1 MRLSIII
8 AAGLAVG
15 AVAWIGSGLLTEEPA
30 PAEGQNGQPQAAEG
44 AETARPFEVRVAD
57 LIAEPYTEEVS
68 LLGHTE
74 ANRMVEIAAE
84 IDGTVAE
91 VLVEE
96 GMTVAAG
103 APIVRL
109 EIDDLQAQIDQASA
123 LLEQRRI
130 EYSAASQLSQSGYSA
145 RTQVATARANLNAAQ
160 SQLTSSQTQL
170 ARTEITAP
178 FNGIINERRAELGGY
193 VRAGDP
199 VATIVDLDPM
209 IVVVYVTER
218 QVGEVQVGAVAHA
231 RLVSGQSVEGVIRF
245 VSAVADTATRT
256 FRVEI
261 EVANAGNAIVDGLT
275 ADVRV
280 PGRQIMAHKISP
292 AVIAL
297 GDDGTIGV
305 RIVDSDNRVQFV
317 PITLLGDTTSGIWV
331 TGLPERVTLI
341 TVGQEY
347 VSSGQAVT
355 PVYQPSGT
363 IYDSADIA
371 S

>member
-8 AAGLAVG
+8 AIGLAVG
-15 AVAWIGSGLLTEEPA
+15 AVAWIGSGLLTDAPPA
-30 PAEGQNGQPQAAEG
+30 TEGQNGQPSV
-44 AETARPFEVRVAD
+44 AETEAARPFEVRVAD
-57 LIAEPYTEEVS
+57 LIAEPYTEEVA

-109 EIDDLQAQIDQASA
+109 EIDDLQAQVDQASA

-170 ARTEITAP
+170 ARTEIAAP
-178 FNGIINERRAELGGY
+178 FDGTINERRAELGGY
-193 VRAGDP
+193 LRAGDS

-209 IVVVYVTER
+209 IVVVHVTER
-218 QVGEVQVGAVAHA
+218 QVNEVQIGAVAHA
-231 RLVSGQSVEGVIRF
+231 RLVNGQSLEGVIRF

-261 EVANAGNAIVDGLT
+261 EVANADSAIVDGLT

-305 RIVDSDNRVQFV
+305 RIVDGDNRVQFV

-347 VSSGQAVT
+347 VSSGQVVT
-355 PVYQPSGT
+355 PVYQPSGE